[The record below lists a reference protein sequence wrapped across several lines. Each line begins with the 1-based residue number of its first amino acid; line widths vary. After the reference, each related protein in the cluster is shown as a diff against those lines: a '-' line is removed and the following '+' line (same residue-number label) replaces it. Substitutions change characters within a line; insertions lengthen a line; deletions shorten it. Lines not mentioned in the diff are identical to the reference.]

1 MSPRCGGGATIVG
14 MPELPEMQ
22 ALAERL
28 DEMVGGATLERA
40 DLLQFSGLKTFEPP
54 LDAYVGERLESVGR
68 RGKYLIWDFGG
79 PRLLIHLS
87 QGGRVE
93 IEHPPKQTRPKGAVL
108 RLGFDAE
115 TGMTGVLVRE
125 YGTQRKAGA
134 WTLAPGDEGPLG
146 VLGPEPF
153 SDGFAETIRSSTD
166 GRRVH
171 TVLRD
176 QKTVAGIGRGFSDD
190 ALHEARLSPYAAMS
204 KLSDEERERLIDAV
218 HIVLERG
225 LASERKRTGGLP
237 AKLPGRFTVHGHHG
251 RPCPRCGET
260 LQRVSYEDY
269 EIVYCPTCQT
279 GGKVLADRRLSRL
292 VK

>member
-1 MSPRCGGGATIVG
+1 

-28 DEMVGGATLERA
+28 QDLVGGAVLERA
-40 DLLQFSGLKTFEPP
+40 DLLQFSGLKTYEPP
-54 LDAYVGERLESVGR
+54 LEAFVAERVETIGR
-68 RGKYLIWDFGG
+68 RGKYLVWDYGG

-87 QGGRVE
+87 QGGRVDVE
-93 IEHPPKQTRPKGAVL
+93 KPPKQTRPKGAVL
-108 RLGFDAE
+108 RLVFD
-115 TGMTGVLVRE
+115 GPGGPTGVLVRE
-125 YGTQRKAGA
+125 YGTQRKAGC
-134 WTLAPGDEGPLG
+134 WTLAPGDDGPLG

-153 SDGFAETIRSSTD
+153 SDAFEQLILASTD

-176 QKTVAGIGRGFSDD
+176 QRTVAGIGRGFSDD
-190 ALHEARLSPYAAMS
+190 ALHEARLSPYAALA
-204 KLSDEERERLIDAV
+204 KLTRDERERLIAAV
-218 HIVLERG
+218 RTVLERG
-225 LASERKRTGGLP
+225 LATERQRTGGLP
-237 AKLPGRFTVHGHHG
+237 AKLPARFTVHGHYG

-269 EIVYCPTCQT
+269 EIVYCPVCQT

-292 VK
+292 VR

>member
-1 MSPRCGGGATIVG
+1 

-28 DEMVGGATLERA
+28 QAYVGGGVLERA
-40 DLLQFSGLKTFEPP
+40 DLLQFSALKTFDPP
-54 LDAYVGERLESVGR
+54 LDAFVGERVDSIGR
-68 RGKYLIWDFGG
+68 RGKYLVWDFAG
-79 PRLLIHLS
+79 PRLLLHLS

-93 IEHPPKQTRPKGAVL
+93 VEQPPKQTRPKGAVL
-108 RLGFDAE
+108 RLAFDGTQGT
-115 TGMTGVLVRE
+115 TGILVRE
-125 YGTQRKAGA
+125 YGTQRKAGC
-134 WTLAPGDEGPLG
+134 WTLAPGDEGPLA

-153 SDGFAETIRSSTD
+153 DDAFAELIASSTD

-176 QKTVAGIGRGFSDD
+176 QRTMAGVGRGFADD
-190 ALHEARLSPYAAMS
+190 ALHEARLSPYASMA
-204 KLSDEERERLIDAV
+204 KLSREERETLVAAV
-218 HIVLERG
+218 RKVLERG
-225 LASERKRTGGLP
+225 LAAERERTGGLP
-237 AKLPGRFTVHGHHG
+237 AKLPGRFTVHGHNG

-260 LQRVSYEDY
+260 LRRVSYEGY
-269 EIVYCPTCQT
+269 EIVYCPACQT